1 MEWVATIA
9 KKPQSD
15 AVLKKLRPAF
25 KTLNN
30 LLDRIFADN
39 KFEMTSTEILLMA
52 IVIML
57 LFLYMKPSAPV
68 QVNITPQPQPKTD
81 NKEHEQ

>member
-57 LFLYMKPSAPV
+57 LCLYMKPSAPV